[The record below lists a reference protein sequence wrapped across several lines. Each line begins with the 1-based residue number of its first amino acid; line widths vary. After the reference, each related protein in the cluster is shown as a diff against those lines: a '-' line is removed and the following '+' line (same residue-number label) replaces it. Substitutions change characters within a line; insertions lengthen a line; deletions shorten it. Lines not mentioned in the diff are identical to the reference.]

1 MRSRI
6 DFDLEDVQRAA
17 RLRRLGRDLHDQA
30 RVISLETVEATA
42 AVVSRLA
49 AATDYGTLIAE
60 GFGEAMVGEATVR
73 HLTGSQ
79 PTEVP

>member
-1 MRSRI
+1 
-6 DFDLEDVQRAA
+6 
-17 RLRRLGRDLHDQA
+17 
-30 RVISLETVEATA
+30 VEATA

-60 GFGEAMVGEATVR
+60 RFGEAMVGEATVQ

>member
-17 RLRRLGRDLHDQA
+17 QLRRLGRDLHDQA
-30 RVISLETVEATA
+30 AAISAETVEATA

-49 AATDYGTLIAE
+49 ASTDYGELVAE
-60 GFGEAMVGEATVR
+60 GFGETMMSEAAVN
-73 HLTGSQ
+73 HLSNI
-79 PTEVP
+79 